1 MERNSDGSISDFQIS
16 GQSFIEENYH
26 NSRTSND
33 IDVKPGPVT
42 KLEKKNTVISKKSD
56 DGVILEF
63 VTRLSFLDL
72 WPIWSNSEVGVRT
85 YSLQKLHFH

>member
-1 MERNSDGSISDFQIS
+1 MPQTPDIERNSDGCISDFQIS

-26 NSRTSND
+26 NSKTSND

-63 VTRLSFLDL
+63 VT
-72 WPIWSNSEVGVRT
+72 
-85 YSLQKLHFH
+85 

>member
-1 MERNSDGSISDFQIS
+1 MTNLVFIIYPSLQILERNSDGSISDFQIS

-33 IDVKPGPVT
+33 IDVKPGPGT

-63 VTRLSFLDL
+63 VT
-72 WPIWSNSEVGVRT
+72 
-85 YSLQKLHFH
+85 

>member
-1 MERNSDGSISDFQIS
+1 MTNLVFIIYPSLQILERNSDESISDFQIS

-42 KLEKKNTVISKKSD
+42 KLEKKNTLISKKSD

-63 VTRLSFLDL
+63 VT
-72 WPIWSNSEVGVRT
+72 
-85 YSLQKLHFH
+85 

>member
-1 MERNSDGSISDFQIS
+1 MTNLVFIIYPSLQILERNSDGSISDFQIS

-26 NSRTSND
+26 NSRTSNG

-63 VTRLSFLDL
+63 VT
-72 WPIWSNSEVGVRT
+72 
-85 YSLQKLHFH
+85 

>member
-1 MERNSDGSISDFQIS
+1 MTNLVFIIYPSLQILERNSDGSISDFQIS

-42 KLEKKNTVISKKSD
+42 KLEKINTVISKKSD

-63 VTRLSFLDL
+63 VT
-72 WPIWSNSEVGVRT
+72 
-85 YSLQKLHFH
+85 

>member
-1 MERNSDGSISDFQIS
+1 MTNLVFIIYPSLQILERNSDGSISDFQIS

-63 VTRLSFLDL
+63 VT
-72 WPIWSNSEVGVRT
+72 
-85 YSLQKLHFH
+85 

>member
-1 MERNSDGSISDFQIS
+1 MTNLVFIIYPSLQILERNSDGSISDFQIS

-42 KLEKKNTVISKKSD
+42 KLEKKNTLISKKSD

-63 VTRLSFLDL
+63 VT
-72 WPIWSNSEVGVRT
+72 
-85 YSLQKLHFH
+85 

>member
-1 MERNSDGSISDFQIS
+1 MTNLVFIIYPSLQILERNSDGSISDFQIS

-63 VTRLSFLDL
+63 VM
-72 WPIWSNSEVGVRT
+72 
-85 YSLQKLHFH
+85 

>member
-1 MERNSDGSISDFQIS
+1 MINLVFIIYPSLQILERNSDGSISDFQIS

-63 VTRLSFLDL
+63 VT
-72 WPIWSNSEVGVRT
+72 
-85 YSLQKLHFH
+85 

>member
-63 VTRLSFLDL
+63 VT
-72 WPIWSNSEVGVRT
+72 
-85 YSLQKLHFH
+85 